1 MNKTI
6 GVILGT
12 AVVLLLVV
20 PVLMAQLRQP
30 EPREW
35 EGVNLSEMEYE
46 EVQFYNEAQQIQL
59 AGMLFVPEGSGP
71 FPAVVFVHGSAPSF
85 RGNRVIL
92 TSVKHLLD
100 NGVIVLVPDKR
111 GADASEGDWET
122 ASFEE
127 LATDTVAAVDY
138 LLARD
143 DLAIS
148 RAGIIGASQGGH
160 IAPLIAS
167 QSDSIDFIVN
177 LSGGSVPIREMLIYE
192 EKHNLRQMGFLPG
205 VSDLLAYPSA
215 WSIRGVRQKT
225 FWTAIGDFDPLPY
238 WQELEVPA
246 LVLYGRED
254 TNVPA
259 MESEALLQSL
269 NKRNITV
276 KLYEGSGHNLETPLG
291 QGNSVVRREVLD
303 DMLNFIL
310 SLE

>member
-20 PVLMAQLRQP
+20 PVLVAQLRQP
-30 EPREW
+30 ESREW
-35 EGVNLSEMEYE
+35 EGAKLSEMEYE

-71 FPAVVFVHGSAPSF
+71 FPAVVFAHGSAPSF

-92 TSVKHLLD
+92 TVVKHLLD

-122 ASFEE
+122 ASFAD

-138 LLARD
+138 LFVRD

-148 RAGIIGASQGGH
+148 RVGIVGSSQGGH
-160 IAPLIAS
+160 ISPLIAS

-205 VSDLLAYPSA
+205 ISDLLAYPSA
-215 WSIRGVRQKT
+215 WSIREVRQKT

-259 MESEALLQSL
+259 AESEALLLSL
-269 NKRNITV
+269 NKANITV
-276 KLYEGSGHNLETPLG
+276 KLYEGSGHNLEAPLG
-291 QGNSVVRREVLD
+291 QGNLVVRQEVLD
-303 DMLNFIL
+303 DILNFVL

>member
-71 FPAVVFVHGSAPSF
+71 FPAVVFAHGSAPSF
-85 RGNRVIL
+85 RGNRIIL
-92 TSVKHLLD
+92 TEAKHLLD
-100 NGVIVLVPDKR
+100 NGIVVLVPDKR
-111 GADASEGDWET
+111 GAGGSEGDWET
-122 ASFEE
+122 ASFDA
-127 LATDTVAAVDY
+127 LGTDAVAAVDY

-143 DLAIS
+143 DLSIS
-148 RAGIIGASQGGH
+148 YVGIIGASQGGH
-160 IAPLIAS
+160 ISPLIAS
-167 QSDSIDFIVN
+167 QSNEIDFIVN
-177 LSGGSVPIREMLIYE
+177 LSGASVPIQETLLYE
-192 EKHNLRQMGFLPG
+192 EKQNLRQIGFLP
-205 VSDLLAYPSA
+205 VVADLLAYPSA
-215 WSIRGVRQKT
+215 WSIREVRQKT
-225 FWTAIGDFDPLPY
+225 FWDAIGDFDPLPY
-238 WQELEVPA
+238 WQELDVPA
-246 LVLYGRED
+246 LVLFGLED
-254 TNVPA
+254 TNVPVL
-259 MESEALLQSL
+259 ESEARLKEL
-269 NKRNITV
+269 NNSHITV
-276 KLYEGSGHNLETPLG
+276 KVYEGSGHNLETPLG